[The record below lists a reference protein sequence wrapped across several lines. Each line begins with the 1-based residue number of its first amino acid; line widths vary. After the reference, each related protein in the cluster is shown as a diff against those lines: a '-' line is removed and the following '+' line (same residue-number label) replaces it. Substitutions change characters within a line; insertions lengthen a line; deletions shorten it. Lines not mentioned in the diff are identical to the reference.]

1 MLLANGADVEKPG
14 PEGFRPLAVA
24 IAEDK
29 YEVAKAL
36 MEGGA
41 DVNVPAGA
49 DGLTPLMVAV
59 AQNAPAEG
67 AMFLPSARGRSRSP
81 KCLSS
86 AAPR

>member
-1 MLLANGADVEKPG
+1 M
-14 PEGFRPLAVA
+14 PLAVA

-41 DVNVPAGA
+41 DVNAPAGA
-49 DGLTPLMVAV
+49 DGLTPLMIAV

-67 AMFLPSARGRSRSP
+67 AMLPAVEHAAARNRQGS
-81 KCLSS
+81 LSS
-86 AAPR
+86 AAPM